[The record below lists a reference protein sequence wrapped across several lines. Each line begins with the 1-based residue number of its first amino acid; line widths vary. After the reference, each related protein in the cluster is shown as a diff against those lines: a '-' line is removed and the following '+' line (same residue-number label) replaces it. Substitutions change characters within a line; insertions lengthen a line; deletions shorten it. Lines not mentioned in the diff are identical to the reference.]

1 MIYQWKKGSHHKVEP
16 EVAAEVMNDL
26 AEKGTLNAETLVDVS
41 KDEGSPMHPEF
52 DWDDT
57 VAAHNWRLHQ
67 ARNVINA
74 LVMIDDAE
82 PEKEPIRVFLKI
94 ESVNQNQYESTQ
106 VLVRTQAGREAM
118 IEQAERELNAFR
130 AKYETI
136 LTWTNSI
143 ESIDNAIKQIRKK
156 KNETA

>member
-16 EVAAEVMNDL
+16 EVAAEVMNGL

-41 KDEGSPMHPEF
+41 KDENSPMHPEF

-57 VAAHNWRLHQ
+57 TAAHNWRLHQ

-82 PEKEPIRVFLKI
+82 PEKEPVRVFLKI

-106 VLVRTQAGREAM
+106 VLVRTQTGRDAM
-118 IEQAERELNAFR
+118 IEQAERELKAFR
-130 AKYETI
+130 AKYEAI
-136 LTWTNSI
+136 LTWTNAISNIDSAI
-143 ESIDNAIKQIRKK
+143 EQIKK
-156 KNETA
+156 KMSQ